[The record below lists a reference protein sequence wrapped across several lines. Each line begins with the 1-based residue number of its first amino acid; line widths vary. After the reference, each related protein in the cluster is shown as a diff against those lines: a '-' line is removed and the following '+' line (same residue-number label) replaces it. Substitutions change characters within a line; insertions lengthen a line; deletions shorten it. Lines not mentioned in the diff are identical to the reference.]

1 MYRVTAR
8 PILLI
13 AFAAAVMAAVTVLG
27 VQQLSGHWQPFG
39 SASSVA
45 TPANITDPA
54 LATDEQNN
62 IEVYKAASPGVVY
75 IQSTAMRADF
85 FGMLSRPVE
94 GAGSGSIIDE
104 QGDILTN
111 FHVIADAE
119 KLTVSFGS
127 GKTYPAKV

>member
-8 PILLI
+8 QILLI

-45 TPANITDPA
+45 TPANITDPS

-62 IEVYKAASPGVVY
+62 IEVYKATSPGVVF
-75 IQSTAMRADF
+75 ITSTSYQRGF
-85 FGMLSRPVE
+85 FGEVE
-94 GAGSGSIIDE
+94 EGKEGGSGSIIDD

-111 FHVIADAE
+111 YHVIE
-119 KLTVSFGS
+119 GSQKLTVGFG
-127 GKTYPAKV
+127 GDKTYPAK